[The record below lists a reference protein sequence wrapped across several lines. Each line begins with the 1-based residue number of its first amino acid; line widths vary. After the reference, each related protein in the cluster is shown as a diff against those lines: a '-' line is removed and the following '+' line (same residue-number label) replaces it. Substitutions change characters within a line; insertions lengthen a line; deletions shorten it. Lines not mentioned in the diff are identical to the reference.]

1 MAQVFAQVT
10 GKTVTYRGETTTGKA
25 VHGFILHKTIPV
37 QRFATWQLT
46 LPCGAC
52 LGGPYRTQK
61 VARAVANALAPHVID
76 WNGADLQS
84 LFGSEAAARVA
95 YDAGRAAMVGRV

>member
-1 MAQVFAQVT
+1 MAQAFAQVT

-25 VHGFILHKTIPV
+25 VHGFILHKTLPA
-37 QRFATWQLT
+37 QRIVTWQLT
-46 LPCGAC
+46 LPCGAR

-61 VARAVANALAPHVID
+61 QARAVADVLAPLILD

-95 YDAGRAAMVGRV
+95 AAMIKRV